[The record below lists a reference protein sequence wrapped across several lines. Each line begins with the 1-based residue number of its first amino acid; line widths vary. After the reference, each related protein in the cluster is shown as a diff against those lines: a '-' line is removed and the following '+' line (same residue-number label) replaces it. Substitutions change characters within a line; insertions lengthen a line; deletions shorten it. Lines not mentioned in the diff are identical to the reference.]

1 MYFLDIVLFIHLASL
16 AYTCLGCLN
25 IPFCFG
31 DLGLVLDICIWNK
44 SVYNYLIFSSS
55 LSTLNN
61 GQVQSSPKNM
71 ADTKI
76 AWATMRPTHHHHPHP
91 ISFNHE

>member
-1 MYFLDIVLFIHLASL
+1 MYFLDIVLCIHLASL

-55 LSTLNN
+55 LSLLSTIVKP
-61 GQVQSSPKNM
+61 QVQSSPKNM

-91 ISFNHE
+91 NIF